1 MQGGSAVTEHM
12 LLLSGYGAPECD
24 DLVVCHLKPDGTFQ
38 TIAAMRHGRAP
49 SFCCQGSNGWIYVAS
64 ERQDGADITAY
75 VFENN
80 TLQEKASLEIP
91 GGQALCHLYP
101 YGEVIYGSCFGNG
114 MFFAVSSDLTRILWQ
129 FQPSGAN
136 AHWAQAIGNMLYLA
150 DLGNDCLYRFPL
162 QNDLPTGDGAVLT
175 QPMESG
181 PRQVLD
187 TGNSTLTCVYELDGS
202 VRLLNFEGEAVFATQ
217 ASARSTPRNW
227 PGGAGIAEGGTL
239 LVCNRGP
246 NTISALQ
253 RDDAQYKL
261 LCEWPTGDWP
271 RYLCT
276 IPGTSYLLVACQREG
291 AVHCYDY
298 TSKSHLPKETAF
310 VNLPGA
316 SCALLLR

>member
-1 MQGGSAVTEHM
+1 MAEHT
-12 LLLSGYGAPECD
+12 LLLSGYGAPGCD
-24 DLVVCHLKPDGTFQ
+24 DLVICRLKSDGSLQ

-75 VFENN
+75 VFQND
-80 TLQEKASLEIP
+80 TLQEQAHLEIP

-101 YGEVIYGSCFGNG
+101 CGNVIYGSCFGNG

-129 FQPSGAN
+129 FQPNGAN
-136 AHWAQAIGNMLYLA
+136 AHWAQTVGNVLYLA

-162 QNDLPTGDGAVLT
+162 QNGLPVGDGAVLP
-175 QPMESG
+175 QPSESG

-187 TGNSTLTCVYELDGS
+187 TGKDAIICIYELDGNI
-202 VRLLNFEGEAVFATQ
+202 RLLNFDGEAVFTAQ
-217 ASARSTPRNW
+217 ASGCSTPRNW
-227 PGGAGIAEGGTL
+227 PGGAGIAEDGTL
-239 LVCNRGP
+239 FVCNRGP

-253 RDDAQYKL
+253 CDDTQFQPL
-261 LCEWPTGDWP
+261 LEWPTGDWP
-271 RYLCT
+271 RHLCAV
-276 IPGTSYLLVACQREG
+276 PGTSYLLVACQREG

-298 TSKSHLPKETAF
+298 SGKSQLPKETACE
-310 VNLPGA
+310 NLPGA